1 MSFDSLM
8 KAAERLSFSM
18 EALAALGAE
27 LRLRREGLF
36 AAPRVRQ
43 LLQEVVQGIDPKALD
58 GLSADQETTALAII
72 EGSFRRAID
81 LLDKPARMP
90 GWSYSDPAVLQAMG
104 LRSRRFVPHIEV
116 LASQHSEV
124 RDALQRPG
132 ALLDVGTGTGWLA
145 IEAARAWPTWRVVGI
160 DRHERSLE
168 LARAN
173 VAASGMEGRVE
184 LRRQSVE
191 QLEDVEAFT
200 IAWLP
205 GPFLPPGIV
214 AAALERCRRALLP
227 DGWLV
232 FGLRLPPSEPFGQAL
247 NALQIVRDGG
257 YPWTKAEIEERLRA
271 LGFTQIESYS
281 SAPPMLHVVGRKP
294 GCPGEA

>member
-8 KAAERLSFSM
+8 SAAQRLSTSM

-27 LRLRREGLF
+27 LRLRREGHF
-36 AAPRVRQ
+36 AAPRVRH

-58 GLSADQETTALAII
+58 GLSAEQETTALAII
-72 EGSFRRAID
+72 EGMFGHAID

-104 LRSRRFVPHIEV
+104 LRSRRFVSHIEV
-116 LASQHSEV
+116 LASQQTEV

-132 ALLDVGTGTGWLA
+132 VLLDVGTGTGWLA
-145 IEAARAWPTWRVVGI
+145 IEAARAWPEWRVVGI
-160 DRHERSLE
+160 DRHEPALE

-173 VAASGMEGRVE
+173 VAASGMEKRIE

-200 IAWLP
+200 IAWLA
-205 GPFLPPGIV
+205 GPFLPPGVV

-227 DGWLV
+227 GGWLV
-232 FGLRLPPSEPFGQAL
+232 FGLFLPPSEAFGPAL

-281 SAPPMLHVVGRKP
+281 SVPPMLHVVGRKP
-294 GCPGEA
+294 GRPSEA

>member
-1 MSFDSLM
+1 MF
-8 KAAERLSFSM
+8 
-18 EALAALGAE
+18 GH
-27 LRLRREGLF
+27 
-36 AAPRVRQ
+36 
-43 LLQEVVQGIDPKALD
+43 
-58 GLSADQETTALAII
+58 
-72 EGSFRRAID
+72 AID

-104 LRSRRFVPHIEV
+104 LRSRRFVSHIEV
-116 LASQHSEV
+116 LASQQTEV

-132 ALLDVGTGTGWLA
+132 VLLDVGTGTGWLA
-145 IEAARAWPTWRVVGI
+145 IEAARAWPAWRVVGI
-160 DRHERSLE
+160 DRHEPALE

-173 VAASGMEGRVE
+173 VAASGMEGRVQ
-184 LRRQSVE
+184 LRQQSVE

-200 IAWLP
+200 MAWLA

-227 DGWLV
+227 GGWLV
-232 FGLRLPPSEPFGQAL
+232 FGLFLAPNEPFGPAL

-257 YPWTKAEIEERLRA
+257 YPWTRAEIEERLRA
-271 LGFTQIESYS
+271 LGFAQIESYS

-294 GCPGEA
+294 GRSGEA

>member
-1 MSFDSLM
+1 
-8 KAAERLSFSM
+8 
-18 EALAALGAE
+18 
-27 LRLRREGLF
+27 
-36 AAPRVRQ
+36 VRQ

-58 GLSADQETTALAII
+58 GLNADEEAAALAII

-90 GWSYSDPAVLQAMG
+90 GWSYSDRAVLQAMG
-104 LRSRRFVPHIEV
+104 LRSRRFVAHIEV
-116 LASQHSEV
+116 LASQQSEV

-160 DRHERSLE
+160 DRHEPALA

-173 VAASGMEGRVE
+173 VAASGMEGRVQ

-200 IAWLP
+200 MAWLS
-205 GPFLPPGIV
+205 GPFLSPGIV
-214 AAALERCRRALLP
+214 AAALERCRRALVP
-227 DGWLV
+227 GGWLV
-232 FGLRLPPSEPFGQAL
+232 FGLFLPPSEPFGQAL

-257 YPWTKAEIEERLRA
+257 YPWTSAEIEERLRA
-271 LGFTQIESYS
+271 LGFTQIETYS
-281 SAPPMLHVVGRKP
+281 SAPPMLHVAGRKP
-294 GCPGEA
+294 GGPGRGMR